1 MFDRKTWILLLTLS
15 FIQFSHIVD
24 FMIMMPLGDSLMRAF
39 SISPQEFSLL
49 VTSYT
54 VCAGVMGIMASVI
67 ADRFDRKKLLLFFYI
82 GFGVGT
88 VACGLAESYHS
99 LLIARALTGGFGGV
113 LNAIVIAIAS
123 DSTPPEKR
131 ATALG
136 TISTAFS
143 LASIVGVPLSIFVA
157 NKFDW
162 HAPFIGLGVLSLALT
177 FLIQAVVPTVTAHI
191 AEARKSNQFTI
202 VLHFFTEKSNV
213 SALTFAF
220 ILVCSQMTI
229 IPFIAPTLLANVKL
243 TQTELPLI
251 YLVGGLTSILA
262 APLVGWAADR
272 FGRLKVFLIATTFS
286 VIPIFILTNLGPT
299 SLWFVLFSAGIF
311 FVALSGRM
319 TPAMAILSSHVSPA
333 KRGAF
338 MSFVVA
344 VQQFAAGAGSFIGGM
359 MIVRTDSGEYVNYPS
374 VGLVSVG
381 LAVVAMILS
390 LQFRTKLPLK
400 A

>member
-24 FMIMMPLGDSLMRAF
+24 FMIMMPLGDSLMKAF
-39 SISPQEFSLL
+39 AITPQEFSLL

-54 VCAGVMGIMASVI
+54 VCAGIMGIMASVI

-82 GFGVGT
+82 GFGIGT

-123 DSTPPEKR
+123 DATPPEKR

-157 NKFDW
+157 NKYDW
-162 HAPFIGLGVLSLALT
+162 HAPFVGLGVLSLALT
-177 FLIQAVVPTVTAHI
+177 ILIYSVVPTVTAHLE
-191 AEARKSNQFTI
+191 EARKSNQFQI
-202 VLHFFTEKSNV
+202 VAHFFTEKSNL
-213 SALTFAF
+213 SALTFSF
-220 ILVCSQMTI
+220 VLVCSQMTI

-243 TQTELPLI
+243 SQTELPLI
-251 YLVGGLTSILA
+251 YLVGGISSILA
-262 APLVGWAADR
+262 APLVGWAADK
-272 FGRLKVFLIATTFS
+272 FGRLKIFLIAGAFS
-286 VIPIFILTNLGPT
+286 TIPIFILTNLKPT

-319 TPAMAILSSHVSPA
+319 IPAMAILSSHVSPA
-333 KRGAF
+333 QRGAF

-344 VQQFAAGAGSFIGGM
+344 IQQFAAGAGSFIGGM
-359 MIVRTDSGEYVNYPS
+359 MIIRTDNGEIGRAHV
-374 VGLVSVG
+374 
-381 LAVVAMILS
+381 
-390 LQFRTKLPLK
+390 
-400 A
+400 